1 MSHQPLDTPIRDE
14 AEKLELAVDE
24 TIADC
29 GGDMRAA
36 VRALLIANAY
46 LEAARDRM
54 IGCVSRGYVRG
65 RLDERE

>member
-1 MSHQPLDTPIRDE
+1 MPDQPSNIWTGDE

-36 VRALLIANAY
+36 VRALLIANAC